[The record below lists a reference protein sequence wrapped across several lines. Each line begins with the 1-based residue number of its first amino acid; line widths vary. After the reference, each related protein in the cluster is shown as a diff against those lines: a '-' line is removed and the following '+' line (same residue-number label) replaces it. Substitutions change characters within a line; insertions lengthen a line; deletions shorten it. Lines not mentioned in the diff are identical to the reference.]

1 MSSIIPSLP
10 PEIKNEDED
19 IKEEKKVVIDEN
31 FVEEKE
37 IETEEKPKK
46 KRTRKMTP
54 AALEALKKARESS
67 LKTRIERA
75 QNKKNQ
81 SVEEVIEEKK
91 EDSKYDYLETKLK
104 DYENLFNSI
113 SDKNNQL
120 EQQILNMQQA
130 SKQQEQPK
138 RQHYYQPNNN
148 PYEQTYTFEEME
160 YYANERHKQLLE
172 KREKQE
178 SLKKKDDIQVLRD
191 RYLYNMR

>member
-1 MSSIIPSLP
+1 
-10 PEIKNEDED
+10 
-19 IKEEKKVVIDEN
+19 
-31 FVEEKE
+31 
-37 IETEEKPKK
+37 
-46 KRTRKMTP
+46 